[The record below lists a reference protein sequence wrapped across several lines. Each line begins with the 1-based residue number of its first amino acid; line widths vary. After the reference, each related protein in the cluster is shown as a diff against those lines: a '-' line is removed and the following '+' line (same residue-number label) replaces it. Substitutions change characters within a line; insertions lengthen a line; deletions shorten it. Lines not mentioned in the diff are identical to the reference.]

1 MGNFQAVF
9 LIILS
14 LFANL
19 KLMRAFYSRKVFSLQ
34 VYKLETLKNC
44 NEVKHM
50 MIMIITIIYIFLYS
64 IWNLI
69 KSSKLLSEN
78 PQPPPPSPTHPHP
91 KKFTPPFLLNPPSL
105 ELQKVQVTP
114 FCQHWIFFS
123 LPPKER
129 IGEGHCGYGL

>member
-64 IWNLI
+64 I
-69 KSSKLLSEN
+69 
-78 PQPPPPSPTHPHP
+78 
-91 KKFTPPFLLNPPSL
+91 
-105 ELQKVQVTP
+105 
-114 FCQHWIFFS
+114 
-123 LPPKER
+123 
-129 IGEGHCGYGL
+129 

>member
-1 MGNFQAVF
+1 
-9 LIILS
+9 
-14 LFANL
+14 
-19 KLMRAFYSRKVFSLQ
+19 MRAFYSRKVFSLQ

-91 KKFTPPFLLNPPSL
+91 KKFTPPFLLNPP
-105 ELQKVQVTP
+105 P
-114 FCQHWIFFS
+114 
-123 LPPKER
+123 
-129 IGEGHCGYGL
+129 